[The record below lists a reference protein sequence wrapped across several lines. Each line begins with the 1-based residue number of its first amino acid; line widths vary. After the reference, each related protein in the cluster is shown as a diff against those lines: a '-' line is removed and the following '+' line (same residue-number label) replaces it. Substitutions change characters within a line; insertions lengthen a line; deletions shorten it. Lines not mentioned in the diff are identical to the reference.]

1 MKRKELKILAQR
13 MAKLEYIVQ
22 ISDDKKAVH
31 KAQEEIME
39 LTSKVD
45 SMEDIFALDEMV
57 IEILEKK

>member
-1 MKRKELKILAQR
+1 MKRKELKVLAQR
-13 MAKLEYIVQ
+13 MAKLEYIIQ
-22 ISDDKKAVH
+22 NSDDKKAIH